1 MLLTS
6 SWGHARESR
15 VSAALGGDNPA
26 NPANPARGGGS
37 KVLDCVWPT
46 KNHFFHRTIAPV
58 RQSGTKN
65 TPFTEET

>member
-15 VSAALGGDNPA
+15 VSAALGARNPA
-26 NPANPARGGGS
+26 NPPRGGGS
-37 KVLDCVWPT
+37 KVLDCVER
-46 KNHFFHRTIAPV
+46 KNNHFFHRTIAPV